1 MNSFT
6 AALSSVIVM
15 LIYAVPGFLLIKT
28 KLVSKDSI
36 SSFARLLMFVCSPA
50 LVIYSVSR
58 VEYSPKMALELLIVL
73 VFLLVFQ
80 GGMLFIAYLILKKKM
95 TDAKYRIF
103 ALATCLANCA
113 FMGVPVL
120 EALLPDYPEAV
131 AFSAMAS
138 LALNIL
144 GWTVASFIITGDR
157 RHMSAKKILL
167 NPTTLALAA
176 VLPVFFFS
184 IDIPPMFDGIISLLG
199 RMSTPMCMIIMGM
212 RLATSTFKNV
222 FGSFSQYVVI
232 AIKQLVFPLICLL
245 LLALIPIDG
254 SIKKTVYIMMC
265 CPVAS
270 VVLNFAEM
278 LGEGQKEAANLVLL
292 GTLLSTATIPLMV
305 LFI

>member
-1 MNSFT
+1 MNSFF

-15 LIYAVPGFLLIKT
+15 LIYAVPGFLLIKS
-28 KLVSKDSI
+28 KLVPKDSI
-36 SSFARLLMFVCSPA
+36 SSFAKLLMFVCSPA

-58 VEYSPKMALELLIVL
+58 VEYSPKMMLEMLAVLI
-73 VFLLVFQ
+73 FLLLFQ
-80 GGMLFIAYLILKKKM
+80 GGMLFTAYFILKKKM
-95 TDAKYRIF
+95 KDAKYRIF

-157 RHMSAKKILL
+157 RHMSAKKILI

-176 VLPVFFFS
+176 VLPVFFLN
-184 IDIPPMFDGIISLLG
+184 IEIPSMFEGIISLLG
-199 RMSTPMCMIIMGM
+199 KMSTPMCMIIMGM

-222 FGSFSQYVVI
+222 FGSASQYLII
-232 AIKQLVFPLICLL
+232 AIKQFLFPIVCLL
-245 LLALIPIDG
+245 LLSFIPFD
-254 SIKKTVYIMMC
+254 SNLKATVYIMMC

-292 GTLLSTATIPLMV
+292 GTLLSTATIPFMV
-305 LFI
+305 LLI